1 MESTVQVSER
11 LLRALLESVSQAI
24 LGTDPQG
31 EIVLVNKRAQEMFG
45 YTREEL
51 LGASIELLLPE
62 TRRAAHKL
70 ERTAY
75 FDHPHTRPMGIG
87 MDLAGRRKDGSE
99 FPVEVSLSFIESPEG
114 LFGIAFVTDISQ
126 RKTLEQQLMH
136 AQKMEAVGRLAGGVA
151 HDFNNM
157 LTVISGY
164 NRMIL
169 DDLPPSSEL
178 RGYIEETLKAA
189 DRAASIT
196 SQLLAFSRRQVMQ
209 PAVVDVNHVI
219 THAEK
224 MLRRLIGEDIELDL
238 SLADGLDPIRADP
251 NHLEQ
256 AIVNLAV
263 NARDA
268 MPAGGRLRI
277 HTTAVTLDEDFTR
290 IHPAL
295 SPGSFLLIDVSDTGE
310 GMDGATVAHIFEPF
324 FTTKERGKG
333 TGLGLATVYGMV
345 RQAGGDVQ
353 VTSQPGNGST
363 FHLYFPT
370 VMEPATE
377 TPPQPSPAPGPGFE
391 TVLVVEDEAA
401 VREFTAKVLRQLGYR
416 VLTASGGDEAI
427 RTSDAHSAEIA
438 ALVTDVIMPGMSG
451 RQVADELL
459 RRRPGIKVLFLSGYT
474 GDMIAEHNVHETGV
488 DFLAKPFRLEDLAIR
503 LREILDRP

>member
-1 MESTVQVSER
+1 
-11 LLRALLESVSQAI
+11 
-24 LGTDPQG
+24 
-31 EIVLVNKRAQEMFG
+31 
-45 YTREEL
+45 
-51 LGASIELLLPE
+51 
-62 TRRAAHKL
+62 
-70 ERTAY
+70 
-75 FDHPHTRPMGIG
+75 
-87 MDLAGRRKDGSE
+87 
-99 FPVEVSLSFIESPEG
+99 
-114 LFGIAFVTDISQ
+114 
-126 RKTLEQQLMH
+126 
-136 AQKMEAVGRLAGGVA
+136 
-151 HDFNNM
+151 
-157 LTVISGY
+157 
-164 NRMIL
+164 MIL